1 MGTLSL
7 GQINHLYWLGRYMER
22 VKTTLRLSGEIY
34 DTLLDGVVDVHRLCD
49 LLTIPDIYD
58 DADDFIGRYMF
69 DQDDPNSVISNLNRA
84 FDNAIVMRDLLQSG
98 LLAYVQLAVDSMLAA
113 SKSQSPMLEE
123 QEALDYLYAFWGA
136 LDDYMPDVHARYTV
150 RLGAS
155 VEQLDL
161 ALRLRRPDEEVHAE
175 LRRLHH
181 RLERSGIGYDAAA
194 LAQVDAL
201 ADGDARKGHVDELL
215 DLVNGLVRA

>member
-7 GQINHLYWLGRYMER
+7 GQINHLFWLGRYMER
-22 VKTTLRLSGEIY
+22 VKTTLRVSGDVY
-34 DTLLDGVVDVHRLCD
+34 DTLLDGAVDVHRICA

-69 DQDDPNSVISNLNRA
+69 DADDPNSVISNLNRA

-98 LLAYVQLAVDSMLAA
+98 LLAYVQLAVDAMLAA
-113 SKSQSPMLEE
+113 SRSQSPMLEE
-123 QEALDYLYAFWGA
+123 QEAIDYLYAFWGA

-161 ALRLRRPDEEVHAE
+161 ALRLREPDEVIAAE
-175 LRRLHH
+175 LERLRH
-181 RLERSGIGYDAAA
+181 RLDRAGVSYDAAA
-194 LAQVDAL
+194 LARIGAL
-201 ADGDARKGHVDELL
+201 VADGGAAGQTDELL
-215 DLVNGLVRA
+215 DLVNGLVHA